1 MLTLIPRVLRAVSLA
16 ILLGAVSVAGA
27 NEGSGTLRELEDT
40 LVAYAASDF
49 AASGVRP
56 DGFRQVDLRFREN
69 DQGARTFLLC
79 GQAHLGEGA
88 KAEWVDF
95 ATIRTDPYEQWL
107 GGAATDMCARATAV
121 SASGTDL
128 PLALEAAL
136 ARIPPAASP

>member
-1 MLTLIPRVLRAVSLA
+1 MMTLRNLRAMSLA
-16 ILLGAVSVAGA
+16 LLLGAVSAVAAMDGRG
-27 NEGSGTLRELEDT
+27 NDQELEQA
-40 LVAYAASDF
+40 LVSYAASDF
-49 AASGVRP
+49 ASSGARP

-95 ATIRTDPYEQWL
+95 ATIKTDPYEQWL

-121 SASGTDL
+121 PPSSTDL